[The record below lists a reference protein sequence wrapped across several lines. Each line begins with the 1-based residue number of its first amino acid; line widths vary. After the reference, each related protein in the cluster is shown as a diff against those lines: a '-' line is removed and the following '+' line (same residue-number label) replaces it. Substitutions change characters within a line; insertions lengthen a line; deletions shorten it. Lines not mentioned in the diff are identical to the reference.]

1 MELTKY
7 VGCQIRNAQS
17 RRLISWKVK
26 QLSLINFYT
35 QLHSYNIIAGTI
47 NTIIAK
53 QQPKFFIYI
62 YHEYDVSAV
71 RYLISIKKT
80 ATSIN
85 TVDGDFVKILKLKK
99 SFFLIIFL
107 CIFVFFASAAP
118 QRPTC
123 SYHANPAGSPTRN
136 DMSLQVGEMQDSNP
150 GLQVLQ
156 SGALLSL
163 SFQS

>member
-1 MELTKY
+1 M
-7 VGCQIRNAQS
+7 
-17 RRLISWKVK
+17 
-26 QLSLINFYT
+26 
-35 QLHSYNIIAGTI
+35 
-47 NTIIAK
+47 
-53 QQPKFFIYI
+53 
-62 YHEYDVSAV
+62 

-99 SFFLIIFL
+99 CFFLILFF

-136 DMSLQVGEMQDSNP
+136 DMSLQVGEMPDWNP

-156 SGALLSL
+156 SGALPLSHHIPQRKVDPRMQSRDQRVLRYNVVL
-163 SFQS
+163 SQ